1 MKDIVALTVVVVDGH
16 AAPPPVVAQSTEHPA
31 PSTKVCEFDS
41 HEAAEQLLAA
51 APSQAVQDP
60 STTPTISSIMA
71 AQEAHPTPSTK

>member
-71 AQEAHPTPSTK
+71 AQRAHPTPSTK